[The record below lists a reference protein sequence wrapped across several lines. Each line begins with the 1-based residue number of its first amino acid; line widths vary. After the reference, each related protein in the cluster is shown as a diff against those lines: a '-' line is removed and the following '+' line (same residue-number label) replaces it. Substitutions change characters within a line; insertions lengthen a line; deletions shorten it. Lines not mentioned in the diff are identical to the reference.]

1 MTAAFFTLASPL
13 ANQLRIF
20 LPVVIDIWRMCLV
33 GVTSVMV
40 TSESPGA
47 DTGLC
52 LVNNDHVT

>member
-47 DTGLC
+47 DTGSMIGQ
-52 LVNNDHVT
+52 H